1 MKKFF
6 LGFGFGAGRCLLDC
20 VKARANRL
28 LERNQRRSD
37 VVVFGVHGALE
48 DAVNARIG
56 ADSKVRN
63 AEAAIFGR
71 AKGIGIAYNIP
82 GLDKSPET
90 ALERGVVRKE
100 GGHLVVEEE
109 RRGGI
114 LRLGHNFNL
123 FEIIVQFFSVFL
135 VEYGRRS
142 RNAKYR
148 SCRRKLSKRIWTRQ
162 GIGSW

>member
-1 MKKFF
+1 M
-6 LGFGFGAGRCLLDC
+6 
-20 VKARANRL
+20 KARANRL
-28 LERNQRRSD
+28 PERNQRRSN

-71 AKGIGIAYNIP
+71 ATGSVVADNVP
-82 GLDKSPET
+82 GLDKTSES

-109 RRGGI
+109 RRVGGI
-114 LRLGHNFNL
+114 LRLGAHF
-123 FEIIVQFFSVFL
+123 QFV
-135 VEYGRRS
+135 
-142 RNAKYR
+142 
-148 SCRRKLSKRIWTRQ
+148 
-162 GIGSW
+162 